1 MGYIAPSTTITFY
14 RDTGLSPNYDN
25 TLYFTTEADKNS
37 YFNTWSSTN
46 NRIVAVANNSYQRA
60 NRNYVRVNINI
71 SLLYD
76 CDYMRFVNANYENKI
91 FYAFVM
97 NVNYINN
104 NTTEVEYQI
113 DYLMTWMGNFYCRPC
128 WIERQTPATDVI
140 GANKIG
146 EPIGVNG
153 YVEEGT
159 EYSDDWGQ
167 SNSTIRIQ
175 YADPDEAQANKWG
188 GIYNPTKF
196 IDSDD
201 ASTIANTIEDLV
213 QQDLV
218 DNIVNIYMVPK
229 DFENPGSVN
238 EKSVSVTKP
247 VFTIDGY
254 TPKNK
259 KLLLFPYKYL
269 LVDNSEGNQK
279 TFYYEYFSD
288 DKCNFTIYG
297 TSVNNVEID
306 LIPNNYLGH
315 VGMDFTNKL
324 VMSHFPVC
332 AWSYDIYEAYVAQ
345 KNAYLLH
352 DTVKAGVNGFIN
364 GLTGAY
370 NSGAD
375 VAGSRAPQP
384 VEYSG
389 IPSTELALPGPVGP
403 TPMTGAITPGMVAGA
418 IGLASGVA
426 DASRVIANNT
436 VDNLIRPEAGST
448 TVGSGN
454 SDVAFQTGQK
464 RFTFH
469 KMCINAQQAKMVDDY
484 FSMFGY
490 AQKKIAIPNMNAR
503 PHWTYVKTVA
513 CMVEGRI
520 PAKDKATI
528 ESIFDHGIRFWKS
541 LDEMGNYALDNS
553 PTS

>member
-175 YADPDEAQANKWG
+175 YADPDEAQATKWG

-201 ASTIANTIEDLV
+201 ASTIANTIGNLV

-297 TSVNNVEID
+297 TSVNSVEID

-324 VMSHFPVC
+324 VMSHFPIRKIKASKKASKDAKEMTDIDYERISFGLSILLNKVEETLLIGVFFAIRGSLKELIISMIVLKAIRLYAGGIHMKKEYQC
-332 AWSYDIYEAYVAQ
+332 FIVTFIYFYSVIFVSEKIYLSSELSIILQAFSYMAVLIHTPIESRLRHITDKKKII
-345 KNAYLLH
+345 LLKIKV
-352 DTVKAGVNGFIN
+352 TISFI
-364 GLTGAY
+364 LIWI
-370 NSGAD
+370 S
-375 VAGSRAPQP
+375 
-384 VEYSG
+384 EIILMKYS
-389 IPSTELALPGPVGP
+389 
-403 TPMTGAITPGMVAGA
+403 
-418 IGLASGVA
+418 
-426 DASRVIANNT
+426 
-436 VDNLIRPEAGST
+436 NLISWSLILILVENIAYECIKLFRDVKKKEA
-448 TVGSGN
+448 
-454 SDVAFQTGQK
+454 
-464 RFTFH
+464 
-469 KMCINAQQAKMVDDY
+469 
-484 FSMFGY
+484 
-490 AQKKIAIPNMNAR
+490 
-503 PHWTYVKTVA
+503 TY
-513 CMVEGRI
+513 E
-520 PAKDKATI
+520 KD
-528 ESIFDHGIRFWKS
+528 
-541 LDEMGNYALDNS
+541 L
-553 PTS
+553 